1 MVEAWEDKVGGLSA
15 KYCNLITGEFCA
27 PKAHPMTAKRL
38 KNRRGMRGPWRQIPQ
53 VSAIKWIQRSRSLT
67 YPGWNLLFSTAD
79 SL

>member
-38 KNRRGMRGPWRQIPQ
+38 KNRRGMGEPWRRTPG
-53 VSAIKWIQRSRSLT
+53 VSATK
-67 YPGWNLLFSTAD
+67 
-79 SL
+79 